1 MDVYSPAKRSY
12 LMSRVRGRNTR
23 AEVDVRRLLHGMG
36 YRFRLHCAE
45 LPGRPDIVLPRFR
58 TVVFVHGC
66 FWHRHR
72 SCKKATTPSTN
83 QRFWHDKFEAN
94 VKRDRRNQ
102 HRLRR
107 MGWKV
112 IVVWECE
119 VRDEERL
126 KAKLE
131 RRLEG

>member
-1 MDVYSPAKRSY
+1 
-12 LMSRVRGRNTR
+12 MSRVRGRDTH
-23 AEVDVRRLLHGMG
+23 AEISVRRLLHGMG

-94 VKRDRRNQ
+94 VKRDRRNVC
-102 HRLRR
+102 RLRR

-119 VRDEERL
+119 VRDDERL
-126 KAKLE
+126 RARLE
-131 RRLEG
+131 RRLRG